1 MVAQALVCRTKK
13 AQKIE
18 LFGNHSYFVRQGA
31 SVANKKQLRGESAP
45 HSYFVRQM
53 GRPGEQNTT
62 VLRRYRKLFVFHSP
76 FSRHG
81 ALNAHK
87 KRTKNEC
94 VPKVDKLRIPFVKWL
109 PGHLYGEQKKMLRFL
124 FANGVPGQQ
133 KCEHM
138 AIKGRSK
145 GAFVN
150 WSPFCRILFVL
161 VSLRRFDSDFGAK
174 VGRR

>member
-1 MVAQALVCRTKK
+1 M
-13 AQKIE
+13 
-18 LFGNHSYFVRQGA
+18 
-31 SVANKKQLRGESAP
+31 ANKKRLRGESAP

-62 VLRRYRKLFVFHSP
+62 VLRRYILLFEFHSR

-81 ALNAHK
+81 ALNALK

-109 PGHLYGEQKKMLRFL
+109 PGHLYGEQKKCCVFCSPTGCPGNKN
-124 FANGVPGQQ
+124 AN
-133 KCEHM
+133 
-138 AIKGRSK
+138 IWRSK

-150 WSPFCRILFVL
+150 WSPFCRILFAL
-161 VSLRRFDSDFGAK
+161 VSLRQFDSDFGAK